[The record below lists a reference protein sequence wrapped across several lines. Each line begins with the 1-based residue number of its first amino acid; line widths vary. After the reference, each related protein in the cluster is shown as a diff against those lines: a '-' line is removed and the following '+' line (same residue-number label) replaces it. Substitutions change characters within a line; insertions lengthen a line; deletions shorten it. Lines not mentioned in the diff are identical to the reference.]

1 MVEINNGIIINY
13 GIYQPHST
21 NLTLPL
27 AYTTRYAATA
37 VPNNGTGYSQIDTKT
52 LTTVNFGSSAR
63 TRIDYIT
70 IGY

>member
-1 MVEINNGIIINY
+1 MVFNNGIIINY
-13 GIYQPHST
+13 GIYQPHNT

-27 AYTTRYAATA
+27 AYTTRYAAIS
-37 VPNNGTGYSQIDTKT
+37 VPNNGTGYSQIVTKT
-52 LTTVNFGSSAR
+52 LTTVSLGSSAG